1 MRKPINVSIEK
12 FVEHQTAKW
21 QGIVFMANDRRYVA
35 SRVLCRELTEDR
47 EAALDTIEE
56 IDDFPKFVKDMSETF
71 ASNPMIPCVPIELI
85 TQLNALI
92 SAR

>member
-1 MRKPINVSIEK
+1 MAGYCVHGKR
-12 FVEHQTAKW
+12 QTLC
-21 QGIVFMANDRRYVA
+21 
-35 SRVLCRELTEDR
+35 RVLCWELTEDR

-71 ASNPMIPCVPIELI
+71 ASNPMIPYVPIELI

>member
-35 SRVLCRELTEDR
+35 SRVLCWELTED
-47 EAALDTIEE
+47 LDTIEE

-71 ASNPMIPCVPIELI
+71 ASNPMIPYVPIELI

>member
-1 MRKPINVSIEK
+1 
-12 FVEHQTAKW
+12 
-21 QGIVFMANDRRYVA
+21 MANDRRYVA
-35 SRVLCRELTEDR
+35 SRVLCWELTEDR

-56 IDDFPKFVKDMSETF
+56 MSETF
-71 ASNPMIPCVPIELI
+71 ASNPMIPYVPIELI